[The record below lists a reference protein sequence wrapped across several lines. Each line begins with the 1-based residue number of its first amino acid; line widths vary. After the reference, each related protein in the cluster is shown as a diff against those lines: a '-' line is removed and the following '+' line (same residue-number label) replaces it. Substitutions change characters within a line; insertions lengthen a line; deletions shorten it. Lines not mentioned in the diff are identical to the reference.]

1 MHKGLTIALLLS
13 VAAPAVAADP
23 ADVRRAVAATS
34 VRDAQNIKLDAGR
47 KPAEVLTFLGLK
59 KGMRVLDLFGANR
72 YWAEIVA
79 PAVGPRGQVVVW
91 EPTQFTNDKA
101 RDAFATFAKQQPNV
115 SLMSSPMEAPAL
127 APESYD
133 FALLNLDY
141 HDVYWES
148 DKYKI
153 RRMEPDRW
161 VKTLYNAMKPGGIV
175 GLIDHRAA
183 SGGDTRAV
191 VEKLHRI
198 DPATAR
204 ADFERAGF
212 IVEATSPLLANPAD
226 AHDLNVFD
234 EKIRGKTDRFIFK
247 LRKPAK

>member
-47 KPAEVLTFLGLK
+47 KPAEVLTFLGLE

-175 GLIDHRAA
+175 GLIDHRADP
-183 SGGDTRAV
+183 GGDTRTV